1 MPPDQLQA
9 RVIGGGQIMS
19 EKELPQDRKPLRS
32 FLPVLLLRRLS
43 VSSEMAPEVEVFF
56 RRTVP
61 VEALPGLLSMSSL
74 LALLS

>member
-1 MPPDQLQA
+1 MPQDQLQA
-9 RVIGGGQIMS
+9 RVIGGGRIIS
-19 EKELPQDRKPLRS
+19 EKVLPLDRMPPRS

-61 VEALPGLLSMSSL
+61 AEALPGLLSMSSL